1 MHIAFWNLGED
12 IFNQYSWQSA
22 RHYAKILTNSIWTV
36 AWHEAQLTIILWP
49 TYFLYLRRE
58 LVLIGQNTVRTE
70 PLGVEDAT
78 GRGDADDLPAGET
91 VGAKDQ
97 RVRGGAKRIPRQIRV
112 LQQPVVN

>member
-1 MHIAFWNLGED
+1 ME
-12 IFNQYSWQSA
+12 S
-22 RHYAKILTNSIWTV
+22 TV
-36 AWHEAQLTIILWP
+36 AWHETRLTIWP

-70 PLGVEDAT
+70 PLGIEDAT
-78 GRGDADDLPAGET
+78 GRGDADDLPARET

-97 RVRGGAKRIPRQIRV
+97 RVRGGAKWIPRQIRV